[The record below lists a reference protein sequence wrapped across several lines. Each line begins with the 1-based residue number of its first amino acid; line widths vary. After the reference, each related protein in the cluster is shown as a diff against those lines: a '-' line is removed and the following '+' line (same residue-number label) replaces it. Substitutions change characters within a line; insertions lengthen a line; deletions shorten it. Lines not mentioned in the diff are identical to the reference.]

1 MYRFDANLSN
11 QEISKITQALYFL
24 SQSLSNSNK
33 ILSSYMLIN
42 PADARM
48 TGTLAFNNPVY
59 YKLVTNYELERL
71 RNRKTTEDKEI
82 YDSLQRKQNR

>member
-11 QEISKITQALYFL
+11 QEISKITQAFGSSL
-24 SQSLSNSNK
+24 SQSLSSTNK
-33 ILSSYMLIN
+33 IPSSYMLIN
-42 PADARM
+42 PADVRM

-71 RNRKTTEDKEI
+71 KNREN
-82 YDSLQRKQNR
+82 Y